1 MLDLSVKKIADSAFF
16 DKNSNISTMD
26 KLKQKINSLFYRRNK
41 IAHQSDREREN
52 AERQDIDKNFVMEKI
67 NDIYKII
74 EAVCN
79 LVRQK

>member
-67 NDIYKII
+67 TDIYKII
-74 EAVCN
+74 EAVFN